1 MIKKKIKREIIFYI
15 IVGITSVIIDFSSYN
30 FLTNIFYLDNSNSKR
45 ISYLIGSIFSFLLN
59 KRITFKSPK
68 KNFKEPILFS
78 IIYLFSFVLNSVVH
92 DIMLE
97 YIDGNYPFVIA
108 TFVSII
114 INFIGQKFIVFKKK

>member
-1 MIKKKIKREIIFYI
+1 MIKKKFKREIIFYV

-45 ISYLIGSIFSFLLN
+45 ISYLIGSISSFLLN

-68 KNFKEPILFS
+68 KTFKEPILFS
-78 IIYLFSFVLNSVVH
+78 IVYLYSFILNSVIH

-108 TFVSII
+108 TLISVI